1 MIRTIVRGCAAGAA
15 GTTALNTVS
24 YADMALRG
32 RPASSVPETLVD
44 TIAARIG
51 LPLRDSDEKG
61 NRLNGLA
68 AVTGVALGCGTG
80 AAVALAHKAGA
91 RMPLWLGGALT
102 GALVMA
108 AADVPIARLGI
119 SDPRT
124 WSAGDWASDVVPH
137 LVFGLVTYALV
148 TAWDQQP

>member
-15 GTTALNTVS
+15 GTTALNAVS

-32 RPASSVPETLVD
+32 RPASSVPEKLVD
-44 TIAARIG
+44 TVATRIG
-51 LPLRDSDEKG
+51 LPLRESADKG
-61 NRLNGLA
+61 NRLIGLA
-68 AVTGVALGCGTG
+68 AVTGAAVGCGTG
-80 AAVALAHKAGA
+80 AAVALAHRAGA
-91 RMPLWLGGALT
+91 RMPLWLGGTLT
-102 GALVMA
+102 GALVMVV
-108 AADVPIARLGI
+108 ADVPIARLGV

-137 LVFGLVTYALV
+137 LVFGLVTYGLV

>member
-15 GTTALNTVS
+15 GTTALNAVS

-44 TIAARIG
+44 TIATRMG
-51 LPLRDSDEKG
+51 LPLRDSAEKG
-61 NRLNGLA
+61 NRLIGLA
-68 AVTGVALGCGTG
+68 AVTGVAVGCGTG
-80 AAVALAHKAGA
+80 AAVSLVHRAGA

-102 GALVMA
+102 GALVMVV
-108 AADVPIARLGI
+108 ADVPIARLGI

-137 LVFGLVTYALV
+137 LVFGLVTYGLV

>member
-1 MIRTIVRGCAAGAA
+1 MNA
-15 GTTALNTVS
+15 VS

-32 RPASSVPETLVD
+32 RPASTVPETLVE
-44 TIAARIG
+44 TIATRIG
-51 LPLRDSDEKG
+51 LPLRDSAEKG
-61 NRLNGLA
+61 NRLIGLA
-68 AVTGVALGCGTG
+68 AVVGVAVGSGTG
-80 AAVALAHKAGA
+80 AAVALVHRAGV

-102 GALVMA
+102 GALVMVV
-108 AADVPIARLGI
+108 ADVPIARLGI

-137 LVFGLVTYALV
+137 FVFGLVTYGLV